1 MNVSILTFALRGT
14 RFFRAFWT
22 FPVFVVFTSIPWVLS
37 YELFE
42 YSRQFSIEGRSEL
55 ASAFEWAGWGIASL
69 TGIATLV
76 FLVFWLALIARAI
89 IARRRHHGKR

>member
-22 FPVFVVFTSIPWVLS
+22 FPVFLVFSSIPWLLA
-37 YELFE
+37 YQMAE
-42 YSRQFSIEGRSEL
+42 YSRQFSTEGRPEL
-55 ASAFEWAGWGIASL
+55 ASAFDLGAWIIAGL
-69 TGIATLV
+69 TGIATAI
-76 FLVFWLALIARAI
+76 FLAFWLALIVRAI